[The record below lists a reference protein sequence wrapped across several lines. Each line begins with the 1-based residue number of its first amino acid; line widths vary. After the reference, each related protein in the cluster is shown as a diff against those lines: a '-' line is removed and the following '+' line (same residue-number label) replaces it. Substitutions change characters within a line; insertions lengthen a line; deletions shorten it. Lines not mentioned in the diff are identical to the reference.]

1 MNTNIS
7 NRWLIAVAGIVM
19 QIALG
24 AVYAWSVFRNPLT
37 QSYGW
42 TVSQATLIFEL
53 AIFML
58 GLAAF
63 AGGLWLK
70 SAGPRRVALVGGLC
84 YGLGTVFAGQA
95 GNNLL
100 LFTLSYGVLGG
111 IGLGLGYI
119 VPVATLIKWFPDKRG
134 MITGLAVAGFGAGAL
149 ITAPVAQ
156 RLLSSVG
163 VSQTFTLLGV
173 VYFILVSGPALLMKL
188 PPDDYRPAGWQPPLS
203 QQPRSA
209 GNDHTLGEALRTWQ
223 WYALWA
229 ILFLNTLAGISVI
242 SQISP
247 LAQEVTHVSAAVA
260 AGLVG
265 TIAIA
270 NGAGRLLWSWFSD
283 YIGRPRVFLT
293 MFVVQTVAFLLLSR
307 VQSFGPLAV
316 LSFVILLCYGGGFG
330 TMPAF
335 AADYFGSRNVGSI
348 YGLMLTAW
356 GSAGLLGP
364 TTIAY
369 VRQSTGHYTAALDL
383 IAGTMLLSAVLP
395 FLIRPPMTRKAGPA
409 AVVVDQPNQ
418 TTPWKR
424 SKESSRPNA

>member
-1 MNTNIS
+1 
-7 NRWLIAVAGIVM
+7 
-19 QIALG
+19 
-24 AVYAWSVFRNPLT
+24 
-37 QSYGW
+37 
-42 TVSQATLIFEL
+42 
-53 AIFML
+53 
-58 GLAAF
+58 
-63 AGGLWLK
+63 
-70 SAGPRRVALVGGLC
+70 
-84 YGLGTVFAGQA
+84 
-95 GNNLL
+95 
-100 LFTLSYGVLGG
+100 
-111 IGLGLGYI
+111 
-119 VPVATLIKWFPDKRG
+119 
-134 MITGLAVAGFGAGAL
+134 
-149 ITAPVAQ
+149 
-156 RLLSSVG
+156 
-163 VSQTFTLLGV
+163 
-173 VYFILVSGPALLMKL
+173 
-188 PPDDYRPAGWQPPLS
+188 
-203 QQPRSA
+203 
-209 GNDHTLGEALRTWQ
+209 
-223 WYALWA
+223 
-229 ILFLNTLAGISVI
+229 
-242 SQISP
+242 
-247 LAQEVTHVSAAVA
+247 VA

-395 FLIRPPMTRKAGPA
+395 FLIRPPVTRKAGPA
-409 AVVVDQPNQ
+409 AVVVNQPNQ

-424 SKESSRPNA
+424 SEESSRPNA